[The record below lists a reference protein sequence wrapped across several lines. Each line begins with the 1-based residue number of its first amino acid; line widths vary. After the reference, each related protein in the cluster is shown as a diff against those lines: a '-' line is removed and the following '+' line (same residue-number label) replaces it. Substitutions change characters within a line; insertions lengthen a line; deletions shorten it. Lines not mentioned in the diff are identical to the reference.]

1 MSECNNCEGESQ
13 NKNLKGPRGRRGE
26 VGPQGPVGPASGS
39 VIGPQG
45 PQGDPGNNGLN
56 GAPGLS
62 AYQVWLML
70 PGNAGKTEAQFITA
84 ITGATG
90 TPPNFVVGTV
100 TAGATPGVTA
110 VTVGTTCTLN
120 FVLAQGPTGPSGG
133 PGPAGIQGNPAPN
146 SLVYNRNATSSA
158 QGGWNDNT
166 GNYETATVININ
178 KTSLLGYTGV
188 PATALNAEDWNSGI
202 LVDSFIQI
210 TARLDSTKFGIYKVV
225 SIFDNTSFMT
235 YTVVKIAANGS
246 SATIGEEVTISYT
259 IPGNSALSTA
269 SVTIPV
275 GAIWPTGTKNTK
287 ALPTGWL
294 LCDGSPYAI
303 ATYPDLFAEIG
314 TTYAQ
319 PGDPLTVF
327 RVPDLID
334 TIPYGCAD
342 GNVGVLVGNNSL
354 SLPVT
359 GSTTV
364 ALSGTA
370 TVNIDASNLPAHTHG
385 VTGLSVS
392 GGGEHTHLVQGR
404 ESGTDVSET
413 NGGANINRGNTSVLN
428 TGMIN
433 QNDGSHTHSI
443 SGSIDSAGTAGTTQA
458 SGSISGTGTGSISGT
473 AAGDNRQKGLSLRFM
488 IKF

>member
-45 PQGDPGNNGLN
+45 PQGNPGNNGLN

-84 ITGATG
+84 ITGAAG
-90 TPPNFVVGTV
+90 TPPTFVVGTV
-100 TAGATPGVTA
+100 TAGPTPGVTA
-110 VTVGTTCTLN
+110 VTVGTVCTLN

-133 PGPAGIQGNPAPN
+133 PGPLGPQGAPGPN
-146 SLVYNRNATSSA
+146 TLVYKRLASSSA
-158 QGGWNDNT
+158 AGAWNDDT
-166 GNYETATVININ
+166 GNYDTATLINIC
-178 KTSLLGYTGV
+178 KTSLLGYSGTPG
-188 PATALNAEDWNSGI
+188 AALNADDWNQGI
-202 LVDSFIQI
+202 IVDSLIQI
-210 TARLDSTKFGIYKVV
+210 TSRVDSTKFGIYKVV
-225 SIFDNTSFMT
+225 SIVDNSSFMT
-235 YTVVKIAANGS
+235 YSVIKIAANGVS
-246 SATIGEEVTISYT
+246 SVLNEEVTISYT
-259 IPGNSALSTA
+259 VPGVNTINNTSL
-269 SVTIPV
+269 TIPV
-275 GAIWPTGTKNTK
+275 GVIWPIGTQNTK
-287 ALPTGWL
+287 ALPNGFL

-314 TTYAQ
+314 TTYSQ

-342 GNVGVLVGNNSL
+342 GNVGTLVGTNVL
-354 SLPVT
+354 SAPVT
-359 GSTTV
+359 GSATV
-364 ALSGTA
+364 ALSGSA
-370 TVNIDASNLPAHTHG
+370 TVNIDASNLPLHTHG
-385 VTGLSVS
+385 VSGLSVG
-392 GGGEHTHLVQGR
+392 GGGEHTHQVQGR
-404 ESGTDVSET
+404 ESGTDVSEV

-428 TGMIN
+428 NGMIN

-443 SGSIDSAGTAGTTQA
+443 SGSIDNAGTAGTTQA
-458 SGSISGTGTGSISGT
+458 SGSISGTGSGSISGT
-473 AAGDNRQKGLSLRFM
+473 ANGDNRQKGLSLRFM
-488 IKF
+488 IKY